1 MTPKTWT
8 IKEKNDRVVF
18 IKIKNFC
25 TSKDTIKKMKRQAT
39 DWEKIYENHVAD
51 KRLVFRMYEGLLK
64 LSKQTAQ
71 YENGQR
77 FTKESI

>member
-1 MTPKTWT
+1 
-8 IKEKNDRVVF
+8 
-18 IKIKNFC
+18 
-25 TSKDTIKKMKRQAT
+25 MKRQAT

-77 FTKESI
+77 VTKESI